1 MKKRIGFLY
10 GNYTDSPSSV
20 FYRPPVAGSK
30 YSHSPDV
37 TWDDMDELKTVIDD
51 VLSLLSSQGTSKFR
65 LKCLGLHQATPGLR
79 FYQTK
84 DGSAALHLIL
94 SSSNYWRASSRWRLA
109 FKPIFGTRL
118 KIPILF
124 RKFDIRPRPLSTLFT
139 KTYRRYSPYGS
150 EEKHVDYFVQPA
162 YWHLVYKSST
172 PRGSILQCILNF
184 QQDFLANFDWLN
196 NAPHPSEAEWV
207 RTPTKIED
215 QRLLGTT
222 LTFDSRN

>member
-10 GNYTDSPSSV
+10 GNSTDSPSSV
-20 FYRPPVAGSK
+20 FYRPPVAGSR
-30 YSHSPDV
+30 YSHSPDI

-51 VLSLLSSQGTSKFR
+51 ALSLLNSQGISKFR

-84 DGSAALHLIL
+84 DGSVALHVIL
-94 SSSNYWRASSRWRLA
+94 SSSNYWCASSRWCFA

-118 KIPILF
+118 KMPVLF
-124 RKFDIRPRPLSTLFT
+124 RKSDIRPRSLNTLFT
-139 KTYRRYSPYGS
+139 KAYRRYNPYGS
-150 EEKHVDYFVQPA
+150 EKEYVDYFVQPA
-162 YWHLVYKSST
+162 YWHLVYKSLT
-172 PRGSILQCILNF
+172 VRGSILQCILNF

-196 NAPHPSEAEWV
+196 NPPHPSEAEWV
-207 RTPTKIED
+207 RTPSKIED

-222 LTFDSRN
+222 LVFDSRN